1 MLREVAVRRLLTG
14 VALAAPL
21 LVLASCGGQ
30 RSTLPPPPS
39 GASGFVPL
47 VRLTRYPEV
56 YVGASVTTLGTVART
71 ARGVYELTAPGAP
84 RTVEIYPRS
93 LAGRWR
99 GQRVY
104 ASGVLSVTFETG
116 YELSLTGIAS
126 ART

>member
-1 MLREVAVRRLLTG
+1 MLCEVAVRRLLAG
-14 VALAAPL
+14 AALAGSL
-21 LVLASCGGQ
+21 LALAGCGGQ

-71 ARGVYELTAPGAP
+71 ARGVYELTGPGARRP
-84 RTVEIYPRS
+84 VEIYPRS
-93 LAGRWR
+93 LAARWR

-116 YELSLTGIAS
+116 YQLSLTGIAS
-126 ART
+126 ARS